1 MLADYGAADGRNALL
16 PLGAAIKVI
25 RRRTRHEHAVLVAH
39 TDAPHNDF
47 TDLFSTLADDP
58 DSYLH
63 TDSASFPAAIGRSF
77 YGQILPSKS
86 VTLGWTS
93 WATMWLSRAAAELP
107 EIPDHVQ
114 IAYSADDT
122 ARAAYARQA
131 AQDWHDFV
139 AFRGRELCP
148 GGRLTVLTMAVGADG
163 EFGYRPLFDAIAA
176 ALGDQVRDGLLG
188 AEEAR
193 RMTIPIFARS
203 EKDFRAP
210 FAPTDR
216 FEGCSIEQLEI
227 FEADDPFWADYAA
240 DNDAAA
246 FGARWAAFT
255 RLSAFPILAAALDG
269 GPADPRATSSPRTWR
284 PASRRGWPANPSR
297 CRSRW
302 RWWCWSSAA
311 ARPDPGYGS
320 PAGTGSAADPRRSAA
335 RRAGGGAARA
345 GDSAGPGGP
354 AGAAGQCGGAELPDR

>member
-1 MLADYGAADGRNALL
+1 MGESSIVVRPQPPGLRRAIAAFERAAEAVPLPDPPQPIVLADYGAADGRNALL

-269 GPADPRATSSPRTWR
+269 GPADPRADEF
-284 PASRRGWPANPSR
+284 AAHLEAGV
-297 CRSRW
+297 
-302 RWWCWSSAA
+302 A
-311 ARPDPGYGS
+311 ARLASKPEPM
-320 PAGTGSAADPRRSAA
+320 
-335 RRAGGGAARA
+335 
-345 GDSAGPGGP
+345 
-354 AGAAGQCGGAELPDR
+354 Q

>member
-1 MLADYGAADGRNALL
+1 MGESSIVVRPQPPGLRRAIAAFERAAEAVPLPDPPQPIVLADYGAADGRNALL
-16 PLGAAIKVI
+16 PLGAAITVI

-93 WATMWLSRAAAELP
+93 WATMWLSRPAAELP
-107 EIPDHVQ
+107 EIPDHVLS
-114 IAYSADDT
+114 AYSADDT

-139 AFRGRELCP
+139 AFRGRELGP
-148 GGRLTVLTMAVGADG
+148 GGRLTVLTMAVGEDG

-176 ALGDQVRDGLLG
+176 TLGDQVRDGLLG

-210 FAPTDR
+210 FAPSDR

-240 DNDAAA
+240 DHDAAR

-255 RLSAFPILAAALDG
+255 RLSAFPTLAGALDG
-269 GPADPRATSSPRTWR
+269 GRTDPRAEDFAAHLEGGVAAHL
-284 PASRRGWPANPSR
+284 ASKPEPMRIPLAVVVLVKR
-297 CRSRW
+297 
-302 RWWCWSSAA
+302 
-311 ARPDPGYGS
+311 
-320 PAGTGSAADPRRSAA
+320 
-335 RRAGGGAARA
+335 
-345 GDSAGPGGP
+345 GGP
-354 AGAAGQCGGAELPDR
+354 A